1 MYSKDCESIN
11 TEIFKCQASL
21 TTQKKDFT
29 WGLEKLPLDMDINID
44 FEGMIKDSISPQIS
58 IPDSLDFGIFTDE
71 LKDYVISKGAS
82 YINSQIENLVGS
94 FSLGTKEMRVF
105 QITYNIESQVNGEI
119 FAKVAS

>member
-1 MYSKDCESIN
+1 
-11 TEIFKCQASL
+11 
-21 TTQKKDFT
+21 
-29 WGLEKLPLDMDINID
+29 MDINID

-105 QITYNIESQVNGEI
+105 
-119 FAKVAS
+119 